1 MRLHTFPLAAALV
14 LGAVAGRPAVA
25 DDPPGG
31 RSPEQVLKAAGLT
44 RQGDSYLL
52 AGELEAADLVKDH
65 GQRAAQLWAD
75 WQREAAAMQRLQLDQ
90 ARAAMQRQ
98 LSQLQ
103 RRGRGRGHRGYRGY
117 QGRSRST
124 VNPGLRR
131 DEAQQRSQLQKL
143 NRDATAEQ
151 KKMLQDEQS
160 YQQLVRSTMQGYE
173 ELAARPEIRDAL
185 RALNR
190 GRHPKVALGPA
201 AAYRDRV
208 EQAMLADLAG
218 KGLRSRDDGPF
229 QPVEAQ
235 KYFRE
240 VYDANAAYAA
250 LQKSGTP
257 ADDPDRAALGRR
269 AAELT
274 AGLADLQKR
283 CEALAEDP
291 EVRDALQELN
301 RLEGKERHR
310 VGLGVDGQRA
320 TRILDLIAKGT
331 ARAGG

>member
-1 MRLHTFPLAAALV
+1 MRLYTLPLAAAVV
-14 LGAVAGRPAVA
+14 LGASAGLAAA

-31 RSPEQVLKAAGLT
+31 RSPEQVLEAAGLT
-44 RQGDSYLL
+44 RHGNSYLL

-65 GQRAAQLWAD
+65 EQHAARLWAD

-90 ARAAMQRQ
+90 SRAAMQRQ

-103 RRGRGRGHRGYRGY
+103 RRGRGRRRYRG
-117 QGRSRST
+117 RSHSA

-131 DEAQQRSQLQKL
+131 DEAQQRGQMQKL

-151 KKMLQDEQS
+151 KKILQDEQS
-160 YQQLVRSTMQGYE
+160 YQQLVRSTMQRYE

-208 EQAMLADLAG
+208 EQAMLAQLAER
-218 KGLRSRDDGPF
+218 GLRGRDDAPF
-229 QPVEAQ
+229 QPVEAA
-235 KYFRE
+235 KFFRE

-250 LQKSGTP
+250 LQKSGMP
-257 ADDPDRAALGRR
+257 ADDPGRATLGRR
-269 AAELT
+269 AAALT
-274 AGLADLQKR
+274 AGLADLQTR

-291 EVRDALQELN
+291 EVLDALRELN

-320 TRILDLIAKGT
+320 TRILDLIARGT